1 MRDVLENITEQTGYT
16 LAFSKEVVD
25 LSERVTVRVT
35 NTELDEVLNQLLTP
49 REIGYELRDNK
60 IYIFE
65 LSTAML
71 AEATETINRNTDI
84 GACNGSDENRF
95 PVPTFPFPAPLSER

>member
-1 MRDVLENITEQTGYT
+1 MKRCWLILLSLFVLGSATIQAQKVNLNVSREKLRDVLENITEQTGYT

-49 REIGYELRDNK
+49 REIGYEL
-60 IYIFE
+60 
-65 LSTAML
+65 
-71 AEATETINRNTDI
+71 
-84 GACNGSDENRF
+84 
-95 PVPTFPFPAPLSER
+95 